1 MSRFEAVL
9 WILRLELDVPFSSR
23 IMSVFGLNLFG
34 DAKPKISAEDQAKNW
49 KRALQK
55 EIRGIDRGISK
66 LGAAEKGAIKE
77 CKKLAKEGQP
87 KAAKLLAREVVNIRK
102 ARDRMHASKAQL
114 NSVVMSLQMSIANI
128 KIQGCLSKSTEVMQ
142 AMGALVKLLEL
153 QADMMTMAKEMERAG
168 LVDEIVQE
176 TFEMAEPDIDIEVDE
191 EVATSYE
198 LTSEDADVATGAPVI
213 DKKEAPAAAE
223 ATEDEG
229 EGIDEEEMKA
239 IQSRLQT
246 L

>member
-1 MSRFEAVL
+1 M
-9 WILRLELDVPFSSR
+9 
-23 IMSVFGLNLFG
+23 FGLNLFG

-142 AMGALVKLLEL
+142 AMGALVKLPEL

-191 EVATSYE
+191 EVAKIMHE
-198 LTSEDADVATGAPVI
+198 LTSDIFTKDADVATGAPVI